1 MVISIFSKEEET
13 TMRFQLIFGLIGLA
27 VAMVGF
33 WAASQFN
40 TVDLRYGFLFACVL
54 VSITWLK
61 ESLFMLADVAIN
73 IMKNRENH

>member
-27 VAMVGF
+27 VALVAF
-33 WAASQFN
+33 WAASQFD

-54 VSITWLK
+54 VAITWLK
-61 ESLFMLADVAIN
+61 ESLFTLADVAIN
-73 IMKNRENH
+73 IMRNREE

>member
-27 VAMVGF
+27 VALVGF
-33 WAASQFN
+33 WAGSQFD
-40 TVDLRYGFLFACVL
+40 TVNLKYGFLFVCVL

-73 IMKNRENH
+73 IMKKRED

>member
-33 WAASQFN
+33 WAASQFL
-40 TVDLRYGFLFACVL
+40 TVDLKYAFLFVCVL
-54 VSITWLK
+54 VSVSWLK

-73 IMKNRENH
+73 IMKKRED

>member
-13 TMRFQLIFGLIGLA
+13 TIRFQLIFGLIGLI
-27 VAMVGF
+27 VAMVAF

-54 VSITWLK
+54 VAITWLK

-73 IMKNRENH
+73 IMKNRQN

>member
-13 TMRFQLIFGLIGLA
+13 TIRFQLIFGLIGLV
-27 VAMVGF
+27 VAMVAF

-54 VSITWLK
+54 VAITWLK
-61 ESLFMLADVAIN
+61 ESLFMLADVAIS
-73 IMKNRENH
+73 IMKNREN